1 MLSDDIQAFILVPD
15 TCPCGGPQVGE
26 AVERSGPLHRLGS
39 KLAEIR
45 AGLGSVGERLEQRS
59 PSVAEA
65 ERTQKVSRGPGPR
78 RPVPP
83 PVSVCPWR
91 VKPLRDALV
100 KWCGEKCV
108 AMDAEY
114 SETCF
119 KM

>member
-1 MLSDDIQAFILVPD
+1 MKGCLNMLSDDIQAFILVPD

-78 RPVPP
+78 RLVPP
-83 PVSVCPWR
+83 PCLCPSMEGQTSAGRTGLVVWGKVCR
-91 VKPLRDALV
+91 NGR
-100 KWCGEKCV
+100 
-108 AMDAEY
+108 
-114 SETCF
+114 
-119 KM
+119 